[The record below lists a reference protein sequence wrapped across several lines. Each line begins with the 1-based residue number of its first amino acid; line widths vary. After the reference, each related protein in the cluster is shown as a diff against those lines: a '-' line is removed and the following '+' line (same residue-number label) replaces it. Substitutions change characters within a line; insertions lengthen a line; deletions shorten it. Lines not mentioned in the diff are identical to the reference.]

1 MRVELR
7 RMRSALTSA
16 LLVAALVA
24 DVRIVAYYLVL
35 AAIPAAATAAL
46 GYYGELVDGSAE
58 AETGSLNVGLST
70 LALLLCVISAAA
82 RTNGGAALGVTAAVA
97 ALALLS
103 LQLAVWI
110 GLRVSRERI
119 VSSLRSRA

>member
-1 MRVELR
+1 
-7 RMRSALTSA
+7 MRSALTSA

-24 DVRIVAYYLVL
+24 DARIVAYYLVL

-46 GYYGELVDGSAE
+46 GYYGELVDGSAD
-58 AETGSLNVGLST
+58 AETGALNVGLSA

-82 RTNGGAALGVTAAVA
+82 RTNGGEALGVTAVVG

-103 LQLAVWI
+103 LQFAVWTALHI
-110 GLRVSRERI
+110 SRERI
-119 VSSLRSRA
+119 VASLRGRT